1 MSYVPF
7 HFKQTVRQW
16 ANSIWF
22 NPRRPI
28 WAWWLLSCFII
39 GVEIFGHDQIKTIQ
53 MLVLALPFLLI
64 LLIPIPVSR
73 QRIFQLRSLV
83 VCTVLISFVMDSAL
97 RHFISEAYE
106 AAPESSMVLTAV
118 ANTSLSESSE
128 FVASYATPII
138 HLVFFSLIS
147 IGFVIT
153 LVLSAGVTSENARP
167 FRLQS
172 FWLKALLIIALL
184 FSLVGYASKPWRK
197 LHPMYF
203 WPRIS
208 LIAIELRSSW
218 HDLTA
223 QRQEQLKF
231 AQSLQPVVESKE
243 PSTLVLILSDSIN
256 RDNMSTHGYPRATS
270 PQLELL
276 TKRRP
281 DQLINFRYAWSV
293 ETATIASLES
303 FFYLETPNAKTV
315 HLLALAKAAGYH
327 ITWISNHDGQA
338 IEQEHARFADH
349 VEMLNN
355 IPGRDSNSS
364 DSSTHQP
371 LSEALT
377 RPIQRKLI
385 VVHMLGA
392 HPQYKKRYSTK
403 TNTVNTLNTFI
414 NAKDQVSREL
424 EQQGR
429 SSWLIEKRN
438 EYDTALLNHDAQVA
452 KTLELTKQA
461 LGKNQHGA
469 WIFVSDHG
477 QEVAHTRNHAG
488 HSASTPAGFRIPAFI
503 WSNQSVSTIQANQEL
518 GQRPFRFDWLG
529 WTMLSL
535 MNIKWEGQ
543 QENKNILSPEYQFN
557 DPKLNITISNF
568 RN

>member
-1 MSYVPF
+1 MSLVPF
-7 HFKQTVRQW
+7 HPKQTVRQW
-16 ANSIWF
+16 INSIWF
-22 NPRRPI
+22 TPHRPV
-28 WAWWLLSCFII
+28 WTWWLLSFFII
-39 GVEIFGHDQIKTIQ
+39 GVEVFGHDQIKAVQ

-64 LLIPIPVSR
+64 LLIPVSS
-73 QRIFQLRSLV
+73 QRIFQLRRFV
-83 VCTVLISFVMDSAL
+83 VCTVLISFVMDSAM
-97 RHFISEAYE
+97 RHFISETYE
-106 AAPESSMVLTAV
+106 AAPDSSMVLTAV

-138 HLVFFSLIS
+138 HLVVISIIS
-147 IGFVIT
+147 IGLVIT
-153 LVLSAGVTSENARP
+153 FVLSAGVTSENARQFP
-167 FRLQS
+167 LQS
-172 FWLKALLIIALL
+172 FWLKALLIIAILL
-184 FSLVGYASKPWRK
+184 SLVGYASKPWRK
-197 LHPMYF
+197 LHPIYF

-208 LIAIELRSSW
+208 LVAIELRLNW
-218 HDLTA
+218 HDLKA
-223 QRQEQLKF
+223 QRQEQLTF
-231 AQSLQPVVESKE
+231 AQSLQPVFEGNE
-243 PSTLVLILSDSIN
+243 PSTLVLILSDSLN
-256 RDNMSTHGYPRATS
+256 RDNMSTHGYSRATS

-276 TKRRP
+276 TKLIP

-303 FFYLETPNAKTV
+303 FFYLEAPSAKTV

-349 VEMLNN
+349 LEMLNN
-355 IPGRDSNSS
+355 IPGRGSNSS

-371 LSEALT
+371 LSAALT

-392 HPQYKKRYSTK
+392 HPQYKMRYPAK
-403 TNTVNTLNTFI
+403 TNAFVE
-414 NAKDQVSREL
+414 AKDKVSREL
-424 EQQGR
+424 ERQGR
-429 SSWLIEKRN
+429 SRWLIEKRN
-438 EYDTALLNHDAQVA
+438 EYDTALLNHDAQVV

-461 LGKNQHGA
+461 LQKNQHGA

-503 WSNQSVSTIQANQEL
+503 WSNKSNSSIQANQVL

-535 MNIKWEGQ
+535 MNVKWDGQ
-543 QENKNILSPEYQFN
+543 QENKNILSPEYQFK
-557 DPKLNITISNF
+557 DPKLSITISNF

>member
-1 MSYVPF
+1 MSLVPF
-7 HFKQTVRQW
+7 HPKQTVRQW
-16 ANSIWF
+16 ANSIWSTS
-22 NPRRPI
+22 RRPV
-28 WAWWLLSCFII
+28 WAWWLVSLFILGI
-39 GVEIFGHDQIKTIQ
+39 EIFGHDQIKTIQ
-53 MLVLALPFLLI
+53 MSVLALPFLLI
-64 LLIPIPVSR
+64 LLIPLTS
-73 QRIFQLRSLV
+73 QRILQLRRFV
-83 VCTVLISFVMDSAL
+83 VSTALISFVMDSAL

-106 AAPESSMVLTAV
+106 AAPDSSMVLTAV
-118 ANTSLSESSE
+118 ANTSLTESSE
-128 FVASYATPII
+128 FVASYAIPII
-138 HLVFFSLIS
+138 HLVVISIIS
-147 IGFVIT
+147 IGLVIT
-153 LVLSAGVTSENARP
+153 LVLSAEVTSENARQ

-172 FWLKALLIIALL
+172 FWLKALLIIAILL
-184 FSLVGYASKPWRK
+184 SLVGYASKPWRK

-208 LIAIELRSSW
+208 LVAFELRSNW
-218 HDLTA
+218 HDLKA

-231 AQSLQPVVESKE
+231 AQSLKPIIDSNE
-243 PSTLVLILSDSIN
+243 PSTLVLILSDSLN
-256 RDNMSTHGYPRATS
+256 RDNMSTHGYSRATS

-276 TKRRP
+276 TKRIP

-293 ETATIASLES
+293 EAATIASLES
-303 FFYLETPNAKTV
+303 FFYLETPNAKSV

-349 VEMLNN
+349 LEMLNN

-371 LSEALT
+371 LSAALT

-392 HPQYKKRYSTK
+392 HPQYKMRYPAN
-403 TNTVNTLNTFI
+403 TNTFVE
-414 NAKDQVSREL
+414 AKDKVSREL
-424 EQQGR
+424 ERQGR

-438 EYDTALLNHDAQVA
+438 EYDAALLNHDAQVV

-461 LGKNQHGA
+461 LEKNQHGA

-503 WSNQSVSTIQANQEL
+503 WSNKSISSIQANQIL
-518 GQRPFRFDWLG
+518 GQRPFRLDWLG

-535 MNIKWEGQ
+535 MDVKWDGQ
-543 QENKNILSPEYQFN
+543 QENKNILSPDYQFK
-557 DPKLNITISNF
+557 DPKLSITIANF